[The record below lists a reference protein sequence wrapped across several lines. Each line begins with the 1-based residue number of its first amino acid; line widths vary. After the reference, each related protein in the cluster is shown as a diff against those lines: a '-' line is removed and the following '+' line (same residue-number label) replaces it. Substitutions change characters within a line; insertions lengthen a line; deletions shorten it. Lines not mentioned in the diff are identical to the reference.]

1 VRQPRQIPGD
11 FLSVFDAFSSK
22 FCSMIEH
29 SMNVEGLVGN
39 APTRVGK
46 SYTGVTYLLKEH
58 GDVDTMLVSRSINET
73 SNMIRYA
80 RKVVD
85 GTPVLE
91 VVGRE
96 NFCVNGS
103 IKEMYR
109 DIRAVNDRF
118 PFHILCSLCELSKG
132 RIPNEDIFEESHVL
146 SYRDVIERALSM
158 GVCPARLAY
167 KYARKGVHIIT
178 NYSFLVDPAVRES
191 SFLKSDGG
199 YSPVN
204 VFLDEADVLLSSLI
218 RSNSVS
224 FPNVGLRQIV
234 DREITSILRMYPEWS
249 DYGVFDIVESFVD
262 VVSKIKPSSSGVV
275 EFDDSLFA
283 DVGYQPEDL
292 DVFNANLREVLTRI
306 KRSYDLSSKIEAFT
320 RVQASSSRG
329 FFIHKILMGV
339 DYLSTDL
346 DGYTLLPEVTPVVDP
361 TGSPTGVGIV
371 RCARYRFYDDGFYM
385 NFRDN
390 VSFLEDPNRW
400 KCFTSATIDPSR
412 FLAWTQVRGSYLK
425 VEFPHVISLSS
436 VPFYCRKRRVS
447 TRSLFGSPRRA
458 LEFLNAVLRVFIRR
472 ELSCYVGFPSAEIMS
487 MYKRDF
493 DVLPV
498 VKIFA
503 DENKPVDDIRQAPI
517 VSKPCAIYFDY
528 CRSRTV
534 RGLDFFNYDV
544 ALLVS
549 LPVQNLADWQWEA
562 SQLLRIAKR
571 FRDDGLVVSA
581 GNEVLRRAV
590 NEAAQFFSRIYTR
603 AFVQRCPV

>member
-1 VRQPRQIPGD
+1 
-11 FLSVFDAFSSK
+11 
-22 FCSMIEH
+22 
-29 SMNVEGLVGN
+29 
-39 APTRVGK
+39 
-46 SYTGVTYLLKEH
+46 
-58 GDVDTMLVSRSINET
+58 
-73 SNMIRYA
+73 
-80 RKVVD
+80 
-85 GTPVLE
+85 
-91 VVGRE
+91 
-96 NFCVNGS
+96 
-103 IKEMYR
+103 
-109 DIRAVNDRF
+109 
-118 PFHILCSLCELSKG
+118 
-132 RIPNEDIFEESHVL
+132 
-146 SYRDVIERALSM
+146 
-158 GVCPARLAY
+158 
-167 KYARKGVHIIT
+167 
-178 NYSFLVDPAVRES
+178 
-191 SFLKSDGG
+191 
-199 YSPVN
+199 
-204 VFLDEADVLLSSLI
+204 
-218 RSNSVS
+218 
-224 FPNVGLRQIV
+224 
-234 DREITSILRMYPEWS
+234 
-249 DYGVFDIVESFVD
+249 
-262 VVSKIKPSSSGVV
+262 
-275 EFDDSLFA
+275 
-283 DVGYQPEDL
+283 
-292 DVFNANLREVLTRI
+292 VLTRI

-590 NEAAQFFSRIYTR
+590 NEAAQFFSRIYTPEIYRGKVFVSLDRRVVEYAHLAPAWVRELLSNVVLFDSPSVFLPSSGSSRSVDIVEYLKPESPRSAAEQLSAGLGMSVEEVRSLLDAAVREGR
-603 AFVQRCPV
+603 AVREGNVYFRA